1 MFNTYVTLPHTLE
14 TVNLTNHNAEQVESE
29 LTAAKDEL
37 KARLKEAKDELDK
50 VVAEKDKVIETLKQE
65 NHGLAEKVEQEEQEL
80 KACQVTRTHEDES
93 CRENM
98 RELEKDKEKIV
109 EDLKLDESNSVLVTI
124 YQSGNTV
131 DEELGDGAFIYK
143 FQAND
148 TILKV
153 KRTFDERLLGGQHKE
168 NVNSAVSLYARPR
181 AQKQLDDNIQLS
193 TLVTDRRVTLWVRMY
208 AR

>member
-1 MFNTYVTLPHTLE
+1 
-14 TVNLTNHNAEQVESE
+14 
-29 LTAAKDEL
+29 
-37 KARLKEAKDELDK
+37 
-50 VVAEKDKVIETLKQE
+50 
-65 NHGLAEKVEQEEQEL
+65 
-80 KACQVTRTHEDES
+80 
-93 CRENM
+93 M

>member
-1 MFNTYVTLPHTLE
+1 MFSTYVTLPHTQE
-14 TVNLTNHNAEQVESE
+14 TVTLTHHNAEQVKSE
-29 LTAAKDEL
+29 LKQ
-37 KARLKEAKDELDK
+37 AKDELDK
-50 VVAEKDKVIETLKQE
+50 VVAEKDKVIQTLKKE
-65 NHGLAEKVEQEEQEL
+65 NHGLAEKVKQEEQEL

-98 RELEKDKEKIV
+98 RKLEKDKEKII

-131 DEELGDGAFIYK
+131 DEELGDGAFMSK

-168 NVNSAVSLYARPR
+168 NVSSAVSLYARPR
-181 AQKQLDDNIQLS
+181 AQKGEQLDDNIQLS

>member
-1 MFNTYVTLPHTLE
+1 MFSTFVTLPHTQE
-14 TVNLTNHNAEQVESE
+14 TVNLTHHNAEQVKSE
-29 LTAAKDEL
+29 LK
-37 KARLKEAKDELDK
+37 RAKDELDK

-80 KACQVTRTHEDES
+80 KACQVTRTHDES

-98 RELEKDKEKIV
+98 RELEKDMRKLEKDKEKII

-131 DEELGDGAFIYK
+131 DEELGDGAFMSK

-148 TILKV
+148 TILDV
-153 KRTFDERLLGGQHKE
+153 KRAFDERLLKGKYKE
-168 NVNSAVSLYARPR
+168 NVSSAVSLYARPR
-181 AQKQLDDNIQLS
+181 AQKGEQLDDNIQLS

-208 AR
+208 ARY